1 MPQETPKVAPAL
13 SRRALVKRGLT
24 AGALAA
30 AAAFG
35 AMEGVPV
42 AGAQTAMKND
52 EPATDPNAITPD
64 DIARADKIAGRD
76 NAAVHRALMVKS
88 LQETRG
94 EVVALRNAAV
104 EAGDTLGDPAT
115 HFDPRLPGTVV
126 PAGKSGA
133 KLSRA
138 PTIAYVG
145 EPESLAFV
153 SAADLSRLVKAR
165 KITSTTLTRLYL
177 DRLKKFGPCLLCV
190 VNLCEERALTEAAR
204 ADAEI
209 AAKRYRG
216 PLHGI
221 PYGAKDLLATRGAPT
236 TYGAKPYENQNL
248 DFDATVIKRLTDAGA
263 VLVAKL
269 SMGELAMGDVWFG
282 GLTRNPWD
290 PKRGS
295 SGSSA
300 GPGSATA
307 AGLVAFSIGTETL
320 GSIVSPSVVN
330 GVTGLRPTYGRVSR
344 HGAMALC
351 WTMDKIGPMCRG
363 VEDCALV
370 LAALHGAD
378 ANDPT
383 AADVPF
389 RWNPATPLTGLRVG
403 IDVDSLS
410 SLRRANKARRKIG
423 EDALGVLADL
433 GLNLQS
439 VRLPKRTP
447 AYNALA
453 GTIIGVEGA
462 ASFAKLVAEGGLDL
476 LAQQEAYSWPNTFR
490 VGATVPAVDYL
501 QALRLRAR
509 LQREMAETL
518 ADLDAYV
525 TFPRTASPSLV
536 YTNLTGH
543 PELVTR
549 CGMRDGL
556 PESISFVGQLY
567 REDVLCRIGHA
578 FEQATPWH
586 HDWPDTE
593 KLPEKPPK
601 PA

>member
-1 MPQETPKVAPAL
+1 MPAL

-35 AMEGVPV
+35 AKEGAP
-42 AGAQTAMKND
+42 AGKAQTTVKNEKPAAD
-52 EPATDPNAITPD
+52 PATITPD

-76 NAAVHRALMVKS
+76 NTPSHRALMAKS
-88 LQETRG
+88 LEETRG
-94 EVVALRNAAV
+94 ELVALRSGAV
-104 EAGDTLGDPAT
+104 EAGGALGDPAT

-126 PAGKSGA
+126 PTGESGA

-138 PTIAYVG
+138 PLPAYAN
-145 EPESLAFV
+145 EPGSLAFASV
-153 SAADLSRLVKAR
+153 ADLSRLVKAR
-165 KITSTTLTRLYL
+165 KVTSTTLTRMYL
-177 DRLKKFGPCLLCV
+177 DRLKKFGPRLLCV
-190 VNLCEERALTEAAR
+190 VNLTEERALAEAAR

-209 AAKRYRG
+209 TAKRYRG

-221 PYGAKDLLATRGAPT
+221 PYGAKDLFTTRGAPT
-236 TYGAKPYENQNL
+236 TFGAKPYENQNL
-248 DFDATVIKRLTDAGA
+248 DFDATIIERLTNAGA

-282 GLTRNPWD
+282 GLTRNPWQ
-290 PKRGS
+290 PSRGS

-351 WTMDKIGPMCRG
+351 WTMDKIGPMCRS

-370 LAALHGAD
+370 LAALHGPD
-378 ANDPT
+378 VNDTT
-383 AADVPF
+383 AANVPF
-389 RWNPATPLTGLRVG
+389 VWNPDAPLAGLRVG

-410 SLRRANKARRKIG
+410 SLKRGNKERRTIG
-423 EDALGVLADL
+423 ENALGVLGDL
-433 GLNLQS
+433 GLTLEP

-447 AYNALA
+447 AYDALA

-462 ASFAKLVAEGGLDL
+462 ASFAKLTAEGGLDL

-509 LQREMAETL
+509 LQREMAEIL
-518 ADLDAYV
+518 AGLDAYV

-549 CGMRDGL
+549 CGLRGGL

-586 HDWPDTE
+586 NDWPDTE
-593 KLPEKPPK
+593 KLPETPPK